1 MLTSFINFFVG
12 TDNSTATY
20 RKSCGSFAG
29 FFGIF
34 TNTLLFVMKVFIG
47 VLSGS
52 ISIIADAVNNLGD
65 FASSVFTVIG
75 FKLASKPADEEHP
88 YGHARIE
95 YLTGLGI
102 SLLVILIGFE
112 FFKSSIEKIISPSMP
127 SFSFIT
133 YAVLFISVIIKLFQG
148 LVYKKIGLMINSQPL
163 IAAFTDSFSDVIST
177 LAVLIAAVISSLMNV
192 SIDGYIGIAVSI
204 FIMYSGIRL
213 VLESV
218 NTLIGTAPD
227 EEFVENLVQTL
238 SEYPITLGVHDLE
251 IHSYGADK
259 SFASVHLEIDANS
272 DILEAHDTIDTIERD
287 IFEKF
292 GTYLV
297 IHADPIVTDSPELT
311 KIRNKVIEILRDI
324 SCDIS
329 MHDFR
334 AVFGITHTNLIF
346 DICIPFSFE
355 YSEQE
360 IKRIISERIKQLDI
374 SFNAVID
381 VDRDFKRKKK

>member
-12 TDNSTATY
+12 SDKNPADY
-20 RKSCGSFAG
+20 RKACGSFAG

-34 TNTLLFVMKVFIG
+34 TNILLFVMKVFIG
-47 VLSGS
+47 VISGS

-65 FASSVFTVIG
+65 FASSIFTVIG

-88 YGHARIE
+88 FGHARIE

-112 FFKSSIEKIISPSMP
+112 FFKSSVEKILSPTLP
-127 SFSFIT
+127 SFSVIT
-133 YAVLFISVIIKLFQG
+133 YAILIISVIIKLFQG
-148 LVYKKIGLMINSQPL
+148 LVYKKIGQMINSQPL
-163 IAAFTDSFSDVIST
+163 IASFTDSFSDVIST
-177 LAVLIAAVISSLMNV
+177 LAVLIGAVVSSLFDI
-192 SIDGYIGIAVSI
+192 SIDGYIGIAVSA
-204 FIMYSGIRL
+204 FIMYSGIKL

-227 EEFVENLVQTL
+227 VDFVDKLVEEL
-238 SEYPITLGVHDLE
+238 SGYPITLGVHDLE

-272 DILEAHDTIDTIERD
+272 DILEAHDTIDTIERE
-287 IFEKF
+287 IYEKF

-311 KIRNKVIEILRDI
+311 KIKNKVIEILRDI
-324 SCDIS
+324 SSDIS

-346 DICIPFSFE
+346 DICIPYSFE
-355 YSEQE
+355 LSEAAA
-360 IKRIISERIKQLDI
+360 KALISSKIKQLNPE
-374 SFNAVID
+374 FNAVIS
-381 VDRDFKRKKK
+381 VDRDFRRKKV